1 MVPNKGAPAEALALR
16 ARVPSFAS
24 ILAVIAALLAACTP
38 GQIKPGETY
47 RSKLGSFTCGPFE
60 RPTKVDEA
68 FGPHGGTIRVVDEIG
83 IQARVDIEE
92 FSPPL
97 QGPALAENLDALY
110 KGYLAQNILPLV
122 QSGVPG
128 AKLLDARPYAID
140 GKQVLISAI
149 LMPEAS
155 SAFSLGPDR
164 KRLDGIRTQVQ
175 YTNGRFMFTASRTAI
190 AWSDKSP
197 ADQLDNAYKIGERA
211 FKQCAFPP

>member
-1 MVPNKGAPAEALALR
+1 MSRG
-16 ARVPSFAS
+16 S
-24 ILAVIAALLAACTP
+24 ILAITAVLLAACTP

-47 RSKLGSFTCGPFE
+47 KSTLGSFTCGPFE
-60 RPTKVDEA
+60 RSTQVEQA
-68 FGPHGGTIRVVDEIG
+68 FGPHGGTIRVIDEIG

-110 KGYLAQNILPLV
+110 KGYLAKNILPLV

-128 AKLLDARPYAID
+128 AKLLDARPHVID

-149 LMPEAS
+149 LMPEGS
-155 SAFSLGPDR
+155 STFSLGPDR

-175 YTNGRFMFTASRTAI
+175 YTNGRFMFTTSRTAI
-190 AWSDKSP
+190 AWSDKSLD
-197 ADQLDNAYKIGERA
+197 DQLDNAYDIGERA
-211 FKQCAFPP
+211 FKQCTFSP